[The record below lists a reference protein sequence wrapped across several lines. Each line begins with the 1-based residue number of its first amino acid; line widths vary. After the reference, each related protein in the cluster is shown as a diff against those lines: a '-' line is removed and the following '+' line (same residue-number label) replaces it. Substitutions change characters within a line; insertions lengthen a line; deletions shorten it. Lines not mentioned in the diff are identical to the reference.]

1 MYSLDKVADATWN
14 FFNGKFGRYSLK
26 QPYRKWWKMFWFA
39 FNVWLFVKAVLFPL
53 FGWWDGVVHFL
64 NGVIWG

>member
-14 FFNGKFGRYSLK
+14 FFNGKFGRKVLK
-26 QPYRKWWKMFWFA
+26 QPYRKWWKIFWLIL
-39 FNVWLFVKAVLFPL
+39 NVWLFIKVVLFPL

-64 NGVIWG
+64 NEVIWG